1 MSTDRQPGT
10 KPIGVLVMAHGTPSR
25 PDDVEA
31 FYTRIR
37 RGSPP
42 SPEQLAE
49 LTGRYEAI
57 GGISPLAERTAGQVD
72 GLAAALEAADPGR
85 FIVRYGAKYTEPT
98 IEQSAAA
105 LIADGV
111 RTVVGVVLTP
121 HRSTMGSGE
130 YLRRATEALG
140 DDVEFLPVEQWYDAP
155 GFAALLAGRVH
166 AALDRLPPST
176 EGARLVLFPAHSL
189 PERVRTNGDPY
200 PDQMVHSAEL
210 IAAEAGIDNW
220 RVAWQSAGRTPEPW
234 IGPDILEVIKALPDE
249 GIGAVVVCPV
259 GFVSDHL
266 EVLFDVDIE
275 AKAVAD
281 TAGVTLVRTPSLN
294 ADPEFLDILAKVVV
308 ATAGAGATS

>member
-1 MSTDRQPGT
+1 
-10 KPIGVLVMAHGTPSR
+10 
-25 PDDVEA
+25 
-31 FYTRIR
+31 
-37 RGSPP
+37 
-42 SPEQLAE
+42 
-49 LTGRYEAI
+49 
-57 GGISPLAERTAGQVD
+57 
-72 GLAAALEAADPGR
+72 
-85 FIVRYGAKYTEPT
+85 
-98 IEQSAAA
+98 
-105 LIADGV
+105 V

-176 EGARLVLFPAHSL
+176 EGARLVLFTAHSL
-189 PERVRTNGDPY
+189 PERVRTN
-200 PDQMVHSAEL
+200 
-210 IAAEAGIDNW
+210 AAEAGIDNW

>member
-1 MSTDRQPGT
+1 
-10 KPIGVLVMAHGTPSR
+10 
-25 PDDVEA
+25 
-31 FYTRIR
+31 
-37 RGSPP
+37 
-42 SPEQLAE
+42 
-49 LTGRYEAI
+49 
-57 GGISPLAERTAGQVD
+57 
-72 GLAAALEAADPGR
+72 
-85 FIVRYGAKYTEPT
+85 
-98 IEQSAAA
+98 
-105 LIADGV
+105 
-111 RTVVGVVLTP
+111 
-121 HRSTMGSGE
+121 
-130 YLRRATEALG
+130 
-140 DDVEFLPVEQWYDAP
+140 
-155 GFAALLAGRVH
+155 
-166 AALDRLPPST
+166 
-176 EGARLVLFPAHSL
+176 VLFTAHSL
-189 PERVRTNGDPY
+189 PERVRTNGYPY